1 MDNRLNKLLTLLNA
15 LPEQRI
21 QGREYEPV
29 TGTLCAFKGAEHVE
43 NFDFTCAMDDY
54 QQVVTDY
61 YNRCVER
68 GLKASY
74 VHARIAII

>member
-1 MDNRLNKLLTLLNA
+1 MDNKLTKLLTLLNA

-21 QGREYEPV
+21 AGRDYEPV
-29 TGTLCAFKGAEHVE
+29 TGTLCAFKGTEHVE

-54 QQVVTDY
+54 AQVVTDY
-61 YNRCVER
+61 YIRCVER

-74 VHARIAII
+74 VCARIAII